1 MTEERI
7 ITADVVISGE
17 KGDGL
22 ELSKLLEISQEN
34 RVDVETI
41 IGDAAY
47 SGKENLKITGE
58 QNSKVVA
65 RLNPAIT
72 QGFRKDEG
80 KFEYNKDAD
89 RFVCPA
95 GHLAIQKARQGT
107 TDIGKN
113 QAYINYFGVE
123 KCKSCTLKEVCYKEG
138 AKTKTYSVSIK
149 SELHQDQM
157 AFQETEYHIE
167 KA

>member
-7 ITADVVISGE
+7 ITAAVVISGE

-22 ELSKLLEISQEN
+22 EFPKLLEIGQEN
-34 RVDVETI
+34 EVDAETI

-47 SGKENLKITGE
+47 FGKENLKTASE

-65 RLNPAIT
+65 RLNPSIT
-72 QGFRKDEG
+72 QGFKKNEG

-95 GHLAIQKARQGT
+95 GHLAIQKH
-107 TDIGKN
+107 
-113 QAYINYFGVE
+113 V
-123 KCKSCTLKEVCYKEG
+123 KEQQILE
-138 AKTKTYSVSIK
+138 KTK
-149 SELHQDQM
+149 
-157 AFQETEYHIE
+157 HIPIILIS
-167 KA
+167 KNASLAL